1 MPRILKLSTKSCHW
15 RQPCIGTWQIVSS
28 RCTKP
33 AEERFYFVKYLLVV
47 SAVHRL
53 ELPRPALGRAPPP
66 EHWAASAMVTM
77 LVPDKYLQ
85 CSLHGIILESYLPLI
100 ILWTFLQIK
109 IVSLNR
115 LYGNARAPVFWF
127 FKIFLWDVLSIHQT
141 MCVSFKYTKM
151 DRVFRASL
159 KLIANLT

>member
-47 SAVHRL
+47 SAVDRL
-53 ELPRPALGRAPPP
+53 ELPRPTLGRAPPP

-77 LVPDKYLQ
+77 LVPEKHLQ
-85 CSLHGIILESYLPLI
+85 CSLHGIIYYYLWSSCGLSSRSKLFRSIVCMAMLELP
-100 ILWTFLQIK
+100 F
-109 IVSLNR
+109 S
-115 LYGNARAPVFWF
+115 
-127 FKIFLWDVLSIHQT
+127 D
-141 MCVSFKYTKM
+141 
-151 DRVFRASL
+151 SL
-159 KLIANLT
+159 KSSSGMFFRSIKLCVWVLNIQKWIEFLGHLWSW